1 MTEGAATYNLSVMSQ
16 PARLD
21 LAFHALADPTRRR
34 IVERLARGEYPVME
48 IARRFSISQPAITK
62 HLDALETA
70 GIIGRRRAGRQ
81 RICYL
86 RPDALNS
93 SVEWIARCRR
103 FWHQR
108 FDALDTLLAE
118 TPSAED

>member
-1 MTEGAATYNLSVMSQ
+1 MSRS
-16 PARLD
+16 ARLD

-34 IVERLARGEYPVME
+34 IVERLARGEHAVME
-48 IARRFSISQPAITK
+48 IAREFSISQPAVTK
-62 HLDALETA
+62 HLDTLESA

-93 SVEWIARCRR
+93 SVEWIGRCRR

-118 TPSAED
+118 TSSTEG

>member
-1 MTEGAATYNLSVMSQ
+1 MVMSQ
-16 PARLD
+16 AARLD

-34 IVERLARGEYPVME
+34 IVERLARGEHAVME
-48 IARRFSISQPAITK
+48 LAAEFSISQPAVTK
-62 HLDALETA
+62 HLDTLESA
-70 GIIGRRRAGRQ
+70 GIIGRRRSGRQ

-86 RPDALNS
+86 RPTALNS

-108 FDALDTLLAE
+108 FDALDSLLAE
-118 TPSAED
+118 TSSTKD

>member
-1 MTEGAATYNLSVMSQ
+1 MRSS
-16 PARLD
+16 ARLD

-34 IVERLARGEYPVME
+34 IVERLARGEHAVME
-48 IARRFSISQPAITK
+48 IAREFAISQPAVTK
-62 HLDALETA
+62 HLDTLESA

-86 RPDALNS
+86 RPNALNS

-103 FWHQR
+103 FWSQR
-108 FDALDTLLAE
+108 LDALDTLLAE
-118 TPSAED
+118 TSAED

>member
-1 MTEGAATYNLSVMSQ
+1 MSNAT
-16 PARLD
+16 RLD

-34 IVERLARGEYPVME
+34 IVERLARGEHPVME
-48 IARRFSISQPAITK
+48 LAREFSISQPAVTK
-62 HLDALETA
+62 HLDTLESA
-70 GIIGRRRAGRQ
+70 GIIRRRRAGRQ

-86 RPDALNS
+86 RPNALNS

-118 TPSAED
+118 TTSTKE

>member
-1 MTEGAATYNLSVMSQ
+1 MNTAT
-16 PARLD
+16 RLD
-21 LAFHALADPTRRR
+21 LAFHALSDPTRRR
-34 IVERLARGEYPVME
+34 IVERLARGDHPVME
-48 IARRFSISQPAITK
+48 LARQFSISQPAVTK

-86 RPDALNS
+86 RPRALES

-103 FWHQR
+103 FWNQR
-108 FDALDTLLAE
+108 FDALDTLL
-118 TPSAED
+118 TEDTSEEG

>member
-1 MTEGAATYNLSVMSQ
+1 MSQ

-62 HLDALETA
+62 HLDALENA

-93 SVEWIARCRR
+93 SVEWIARCRH

>member
-1 MTEGAATYNLSVMSQ
+1 MNQST
-16 PARLD
+16 RLD

-34 IVERLARGEYPVME
+34 IVERLARGEHPVME
-48 IARRFSISQPAITK
+48 IAREFSISQPAVTK
-62 HLDALETA
+62 HLDALEGA

-86 RPDALNS
+86 RPNALNS

-103 FWHQR
+103 FWNRR
-108 FDALDTLLAE
+108 FDALDTLLAD
-118 TPSAED
+118 TTSAED